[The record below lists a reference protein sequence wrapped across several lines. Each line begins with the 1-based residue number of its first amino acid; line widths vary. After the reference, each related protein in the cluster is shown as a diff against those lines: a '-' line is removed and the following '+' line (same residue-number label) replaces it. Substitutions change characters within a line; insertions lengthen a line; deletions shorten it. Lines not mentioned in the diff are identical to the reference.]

1 MNLAMSNIKP
11 GIERFMNNMDS
22 FSDKLIQSGW
32 TINMEMMPYHINE
45 ISEIIDISDI
55 DDFFYSYFM
64 DNDHKSK
71 KHSSLLKEIC
81 GTFRNLY
88 WNSRVT
94 GCSKMCLI

>member
-22 FSDKLIQSGW
+22 FSDNLIQSGW

-71 KHSSLLKEIC
+71 NIHHYSKKYVGLLETCTGIQE
-81 GTFRNLY
+81 L
-88 WNSRVT
+88 RVVQK
-94 GCSKMCLI
+94 CA